1 VARVSAILSSKRNP
15 LTIAGVTV
23 QPGSRQTIDIP
34 LPSFYTQS
42 SACMPVQIV
51 HGRKSGPCLL
61 VCAAIHGDEIN
72 GVEIVRRILAHK
84 LLDRIQGT
92 LIAIPVVNVFGF
104 VSKSRYLPDRRDLNR
119 SFPGSET
126 GSMAS
131 RLANILM
138 TEIIPH
144 CTQVIDL
151 HTGAVN
157 RENLPQI
164 RAKIIGEPDIEE
176 MARAFGVPVILNSE
190 LIDGSFR
197 MAARDHE
204 IPVLLYEAGEAL
216 RFNEVAIRAGVKG
229 IMGVMSHLGMRKK
242 STRHRNSD
250 TLIATSSQWLRASQS
265 GILRSIVAIG
275 SKVESG
281 EILAYINDP
290 MGENGEAIVS
300 PISGIVIGRTNLPL
314 VFEGEAVFHIANYK
328 KAGAVSDSIEAYQD
342 ELDPLSDS
350 VESDE
355 PPLM

>member
-1 VARVSAILSSKRNP
+1 
-15 LTIAGVTV
+15 
-23 QPGSRQTIDIP
+23 
-34 LPSFYTQS
+34 
-42 SACMPVQIV
+42 MPVQVV

-242 STRHRNSD
+242 STRHRDSD

>member
-1 VARVSAILSSKRNP
+1 
-15 LTIAGVTV
+15 
-23 QPGSRQTIDIP
+23 
-34 LPSFYTQS
+34 
-42 SACMPVQIV
+42 MPVHIV
-51 HGRKSGPCLL
+51 HGRKPGPCLL

-72 GVEIVRRILAHK
+72 GVEIVRRILSHK
-84 LLDRIQGT
+84 LLNRINGT

-164 RAKIIGEPDIEE
+164 RAKIKGESDVEE

-197 MAARDHE
+197 MAARDHG

-229 IMGVMSHLGMRKK
+229 ILGVMSHLGMRKK
-242 STRHRNSD
+242 STRHRDTD
-250 TLIATSSQWLRASQS
+250 TLIATSNQWLRASQS

-275 SKVESG
+275 SRVESG
-281 EILAYINDP
+281 EIMAYINDP
-290 MGENGEAIVS
+290 MGENSEAIIS

-342 ELDPLSDS
+342 ELDPFSDS
-350 VESDE
+350 VESNE

>member
-1 VARVSAILSSKRNP
+1 
-15 LTIAGVTV
+15 
-23 QPGSRQTIDIP
+23 
-34 LPSFYTQS
+34 
-42 SACMPVQIV
+42 MPVHVV
-51 HGRKSGPCLL
+51 HGRKQGPCLL

-72 GVEIVRRILAHK
+72 GVEIVRRILSHK
-84 LLDRIQGT
+84 LLNRINGT

-144 CTQVIDL
+144 CTHVIDL

-164 RAKIIGEPDIEE
+164 RAKIRGELDTEE

-197 MAARDHE
+197 MAARDHG

-229 IMGVMSHLGMRKK
+229 ILGVMSHLEMRNK
-242 STRHRNSD
+242 STRHRDTD

-275 SKVESG
+275 SRVESG

-290 MGENGEAIVS
+290 MGENSEAIVS
-300 PISGIVIGRTNLPL
+300 PVSGIVIGRTNLPL

-342 ELDPLSDS
+342 ELDPFSDS
-350 VESDE
+350 VESVE
-355 PPLM
+355 PPLI